1 MNWLYLWSRT
11 PYRLNRQAGHELCHL
26 YQMSISS
33 CIVVCPWAEK
43 GAAAWCNG
51 EVLTVAANPPGQV
64 VDTLGAGDTFVAG
77 FLHARA
83 RHMPVSYA
91 LDFACSLAAA
101 KCTMDGF
108 EGLQH
113 FAKINICA

>member
-1 MNWLYLWSRT
+1 MS
-11 PYRLNRQAGHELCHL
+11 GHIC
-26 YQMSISS
+26 S
-33 CIVVCPWAEK
+33 CIVVCPWAEE

-51 EVLTVAANPPGQV
+51 EVLTAAANPPGDV

-83 RHMPVSYA
+83 HHMAVNSA

-101 KCTMDGF
+101 KCTMEGF
-108 EGLQH
+108 EGIKH
-113 FAKINICA
+113 FANLNASLS